1 MAEINLI
8 DDFYLPLRKEEEVYS
23 SKEYKLLKENNV
35 DTAQLLNLE
44 PDVNAGVIELGKEE
58 PNQKE
63 ELTGEVLDFV
73 KSMPADFL
81 TSVLRGSVNGFD
93 FIKDIAAAASYGTR
107 QIPEDSVFQTI
118 DNELERFK
126 QNLDA
131 QDKDSPLVSKII
143 ATAGQD
149 AAYVYPIYRKFK
161 SIGIPKQFALPI
173 SFALGSTFAFDKS
186 TSFML
191 DTETIRDF
199 KRAIDIDANSPAEE
213 VFDKLVQFV
222 EFSGMGFAFNK
233 IAPIFKEMRK
243 IDPKKAAV
251 VSGGSAAAGAGA
263 IEVQDNIQN
272 NIISEQTEKE

>member
-1 MAEINLI
+1 MQI
-8 DDFYLPLRKEEEVYS
+8 LR
-23 SKEYKLLKENNV
+23 
-35 DTAQLLNLE
+35 A
-44 PDVNAGVIELGKEE
+44 
-58 PNQKE
+58 
-63 ELTGEVLDFV
+63 
-73 KSMPADFL
+73 
-81 TSVLRGSVNGFD
+81 
-93 FIKDIAAAASYGTR
+93 
-107 QIPEDSVFQTI
+107 
-118 DNELERFK
+118 
-126 QNLDA
+126 
-131 QDKDSPLVSKII
+131 
-143 ATAGQD
+143 
-149 AAYVYPIYRKFK
+149 YPIYRKFK

-243 IDPKKAAV
+243 IDPKKVAV
-251 VSGGSAAAGAGA
+251 VSGGSVIGAGA